1 MIHSGPGPY
10 SGIHSN
16 PTNYVGY
23 SVGRILT
30 DRETRAL
37 KNQGAGKYRVAPGLY
52 LEVDKKLNQRWIGR
66 LQADGRR
73 HDYGFGSFPK
83 VSLKQAKEKVE
94 DFRRA
99 LKDGRDPRIQVTSTM
114 EIPTFREAA
123 MTVWTER
130 KPTWKN
136 GKHVNQWI
144 NTLEQHVF
152 PTIGNFR
159 VDQVSH
165 QLVTNL
171 LSEIWLDIPETA
183 RRTSQRI
190 KTVMDWCAARQYAS
204 PISMDVV
211 RAGLPK
217 VKQQTKHFRSMPW
230 QDVPNFI
237 PRLLEDNKLSKR
249 ALAFTILTAARSGEV
264 RNMTWSEIDLEG
276 RLWRL
281 DGDRMKMGRDHV
293 VPLSGTAMAILEQLD
308 VNNELIFPNSKGSP
322 FSDMTLTMLLRR
334 MLGEDAPTVHGF
346 RSSFTDW
353 AAEETDTP
361 REIVDASLAHA
372 TGSKV
377 DVAYRR
383 TDFMKKRRKLMEEWS
398 NFVGRSGCL
407 ERVADHQTI

>member
-1 MIHSGPGPY
+1 M
-10 SGIHSN
+10 
-16 PTNYVGY
+16 
-23 SVGRILT
+23 
-30 DRETRAL
+30 
-37 KNQGAGKYRVAPGLY
+37 APGLY
-52 LEVDKKLNQRWIGR
+52 LEVDKNLNQRWIGR

-83 VSLKQAKEKVE
+83 VSLKQANEKVE

-99 LKDGRDPRIQVTSTM
+99 LKDGRDPRIQVASTM

-123 MTVWTER
+123 MTVWSER

-136 GKHVNQWI
+136 GKHVDQWI

-204 PISMDVV
+204 PISIDVV

-217 VKQQTKHFRSMPW
+217 VKPQTKHFRSMPW
-230 QDVPNFI
+230 QDVPSFI
-237 PRLLEDNKLSKR
+237 PQLLEDKKLSKL

-264 RNMTWSEIDLEG
+264 RNMTWGEIDLEG

-281 DGDRMKMGRDHV
+281 DGNRMKMGRDHL
-293 VPLSGTAMAILEQLD
+293 VPLSEAAVSILKRLQIDDGL
-308 VNNELIFPNSKGSP
+308 VFPNSEGKSM
-322 FSDMTLTMLLRR
+322 SDMTLTMLLRR
-334 MLGEDAPTVHGF
+334 KLGENAPTVHGF

-361 REIVDASLAHA
+361 REVVDASLAHL
-372 TGSKV
+372 TGNKV

-383 TDFMKKRRKLMEEWS
+383 TDFLKKRQELMEDWA
-398 NFVGRSGCL
+398 NFLLSP
-407 ERVADHQTI
+407 A